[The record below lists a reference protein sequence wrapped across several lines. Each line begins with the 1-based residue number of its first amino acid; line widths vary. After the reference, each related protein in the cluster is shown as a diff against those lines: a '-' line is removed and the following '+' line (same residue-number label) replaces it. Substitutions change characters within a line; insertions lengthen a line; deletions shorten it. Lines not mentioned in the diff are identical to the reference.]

1 MREKGGDL
9 RAGVAGRRMIARMAS
24 THSLNK
30 KPYRR
35 VLPDEW
41 MAIEAMYRAGATAK
55 ALAVEYDTTERTI
68 YTRGREYGWLR
79 KHQKAVGPVMTPDE
93 ADAAARALGAAKDG
107 ISGDAACRGLAADA
121 PLDVAA
127 RAAARAAVGMLR
139 DGHVGP
145 AQTYARVAGLLARLG
160 PTVEAGADVER
171 DPEAEDAAMLYLME
185 RLGIERV

>member
-1 MREKGGDL
+1 
-9 RAGVAGRRMIARMAS
+9 MAS
-24 THSLNK
+24 TDSLNK

-41 MAIEAMYRAGATAK
+41 VAIEAMYRAGATAK
-55 ALAVEYDTTERTI
+55 ALAVEFVTTERTI
-68 YTRGREYGWLR
+68 YSHARKFGWLR
-79 KHQKAVGPVMTPDE
+79 KQQRAAQAAMTPVE
-93 ADAAARALGAAKDG
+93 ADAAARKLGIAEDG

-145 AQTYARVAGLLARLG
+145 AQTYARVAGLLARLDR
-160 PTVEAGADVER
+160 TEGADVGAAR
-171 DPEAEDAAMLYLME
+171 DPARADAAMRYLAGE
-185 RLGIERV
+185 LGIELE